1 MTELSAFSKTG
12 QLFVVMCLVIGNL
25 FTKFKVGMACNVYR
39 IVRRTKTV
47 MCCSEMRMM
56 MINSSWYP
64 VSLYPT
70 QPSLRIRFEYV
81 FYSPLSHTQFL
92 GAFAKLWKATVSFV
106 MSVRPHET
114 TRLPLDG
121 VWWNLRFVLK
131 ICQESLSFIKIRQE

>member
-92 GAFAKLWKATVSFV
+92 GAFAKL
-106 MSVRPHET
+106 
-114 TRLPLDG
+114 
-121 VWWNLRFVLK
+121 
-131 ICQESLSFIKIRQE
+131 